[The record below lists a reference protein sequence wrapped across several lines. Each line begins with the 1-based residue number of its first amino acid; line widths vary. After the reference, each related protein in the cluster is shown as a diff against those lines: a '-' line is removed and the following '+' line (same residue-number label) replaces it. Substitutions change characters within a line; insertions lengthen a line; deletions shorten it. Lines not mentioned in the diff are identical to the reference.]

1 VKLYNSGVRL
11 KSILLIIEIDLGYIE
26 EVHNNA
32 SFLMQQVHNMHF
44 IATLFL
50 KHTSKRIFM
59 KNWLQDSI

>member
-1 VKLYNSGVRL
+1 
-11 KSILLIIEIDLGYIE
+11 LIIEIDLGYIE

-44 IATLFL
+44 IAMLFL